1 MREVTEIFIPCWGK
15 SYLSF
20 YPAKSTPSAK
30 TMREI
35 LAMPQDLPVK
45 ATILITTLAVGVMIG
60 IPIGDVKEIN
70 CEISQSSYCKPL
82 LDIAPRRGF

>member
-35 LAMPQDLPVK
+35 LAILQDLAVK

-60 IPIGDVKEIN
+60 IPIGGAKEIN
-70 CEISQSSYCKPL
+70 CEI
-82 LDIAPRRGF
+82 

>member
-1 MREVTEIFIPCWGK
+1 
-15 SYLSF
+15 
-20 YPAKSTPSAK
+20 
-30 TMREI
+30 
-35 LAMPQDLPVK
+35 MPQDLAVK
-45 ATILITTLAVGVMIG
+45 VTILITTLAVGVMIG